1 MYITY
6 PCTFLYNFSCL
17 WGLMCSNDN
26 NGDNCISNISEADPT
41 IWNKK
46 VVVQKLNKIVSR
58 NRKKKVNEC
67 MYHSPLV
74 KT

>member
-1 MYITY
+1 MYIKY

-46 VVVQKLNKIVSR
+46 VVVQKFQNPPPQ
-58 NRKKKVNEC
+58 KKKINEC
-67 MYHSPLV
+67 M
-74 KT
+74 